1 MNMSKKSKI
10 LWLVVIVVVAL
21 VAVVLWARSRT
32 NNADRAGNT
41 ADGSDQLESAEDTSE
56 GSVNKKPA
64 VAGSSGT
71 SAPALTYTQA
81 LAKYAGRVVQ
91 FDEQCQATPS
101 SITLKNNT
109 DIMLD
114 NRSSQSRVLTVGGSY
129 TVKGYSYKIIKLS
142 SGVLPRT
149 ILADCQGQQNVATIY
164 LQP

>member
-10 LWLVVIVVVAL
+10 LWLVVVVVVAL
-21 VAVVLWARSRT
+21 VAIILWARSRN
-32 NNADRAGNT
+32 NNADRAGNM
-41 ADGSDQLESAEDTSE
+41 ADGSGQLESAEDTSE

-64 VAGSSGT
+64 SSGA

-81 LAKYAGRVVQ
+81 LAKYAGRVIQ

-101 SITLKNNT
+101 NITLKNNT

-114 NRSSQSRVLTVGGSY
+114 NRSLQSRVLTVGESY
-129 TVKGYSYKIIKLS
+129 TVKGYGYKIVKLS

-149 ILADCQGQQNVATIY
+149 ILVDCQGKQNVATIY
-164 LQP
+164 LQR